1 VQRLDSRSI
10 EDIEW
15 VVIHCTELPD
25 LAMARVFGKREI
37 YPEQQTGNSGHFYID
52 RNGSV
57 EQWVPLERVA
67 HHVRGFNP
75 HSIGI
80 ELVNNGRYPHW
91 FNSDQQ
97 QMTEDYPG
105 KQITALAALL
115 NHLQTKLPGLRDIYG
130 HEDLDTALIPAADQ
144 PDIMI
149 RRKLDP
155 GPCFPWASLMD
166 KISLKRPGSL

>member
-1 VQRLDSRSI
+1 
-10 EDIEW
+10 
-15 VVIHCTELPD
+15 
-25 LAMARVFGKREI
+25 MARVFGKRQI

-57 EQWVPLERVA
+57 EQWVPLDRVA

-75 HSIGI
+75 HTIGI
-80 ELVNNGRYPHW
+80 ELVNIGRYPHW

-97 QMTEDYPG
+97 QMTENYP
-105 KQITALAALL
+105 QQQLTALTELL
-115 NHLQTKLPGLRDIYG
+115 NHLQATLPGLRGICG
-130 HEDLDTALIPAADQ
+130 HEDIDTDLIPAEDQ

-155 GPCFPWASLMD
+155 GLCFPWAEVMD
-166 KISLKRPGSL
+166 KTSLQRQSNKDQ

>member
-1 VQRLDSRSI
+1 L
-10 EDIEW
+10 

-25 LAMARVFGKREI
+25 LAMARVFGKRQI

-57 EQWVPLERVA
+57 EQWVPLDRVA

-75 HSIGI
+75 HTIGI
-80 ELVNNGRYPHW
+80 ELVNSGRYPHW

-97 QMTEDYPG
+97 QMTENYP
-105 KQITALAALL
+105 QQQLTALTELL
-115 NHLQTKLPGLRDIYG
+115 NHLQATLPGLRGICG
-130 HEDLDTALIPAADQ
+130 HEDIDTDLIPAEDQ

-155 GPCFPWASLMD
+155 GLCFPWAEVMD
-166 KISLKRPGSL
+166 KTSLQRQSNKDQ